1 MTMASA
7 PTSVLPT
14 PGLREFFLP
23 AWRERRRVFVIA
35 LVVGLSTLGIN
46 FLLPQY
52 FKATAIIL
60 PDTDK
65 SKMGLSG
72 QLAGLASLAGV
83 NVGGGD
89 NAKLYPVILT
99 SDTLLLA
106 VIQHKYQ
113 TQKFKDSVD
122 LVTYFD
128 FGEASR
134 EKDIEKSLKEMRDL
148 LGVSYDTK
156 TSVVSAS
163 LEMREPQLAADVLN
177 ETLAQLDRLL
187 REKKNSNATEQR
199 KWIEERLVQVD
210 KELREAE
217 EGLKEFRERNRRITD
232 SPDLLL
238 QQDRLMREV
247 TVKGTIN
254 VELRKQAEIAK
265 IEEIKQVTTINVL
278 DEGRPPVKKERPKRG
293 TNSAIAFVLTLLGVG
308 SYYSVRQVYGEKISE
323 MLRELKGKNS

>member
-1 MTMASA
+1 MTM
-7 PTSVLPT
+7 T
-14 PGLREFFLP
+14 PESSSPGFRELFLP
-23 AWRERRRVFVIA
+23 AWRERKRVLVIS
-35 LVVGLSTLGIN
+35 LVVGLATLGVN

-52 FKATAIIL
+52 FKASAIIL

-65 SKMGLSG
+65 NKMGLSS

-83 NVGGGD
+83 SVGGGD

-113 TQKFKDSVD
+113 TQRYKDSVD
-122 LVTYFD
+122 LITYFD
-128 FGEASR
+128 FGESTH
-134 EKDIEKSLKEMRDL
+134 EKDVERSLKEMRDL
-148 LGVSYDTK
+148 LSVAYDTK
-156 TSVVSAS
+156 TSVVTAS

-177 ETLAQLDRLL
+177 EILAQLDQLL
-187 REKKNSNATEQR
+187 REKKNSNASEQR
-199 KWIEERLVQVD
+199 KWIEDRLIQVD
-210 KELREAE
+210 KELRAAE
-217 EGLKEFRERNRRITD
+217 EALKDFRERNRRITD
-232 SPDLLL
+232 SPELLL
-238 QQDRLMREV
+238 QQDRLLREV

-293 TNSAIAFVLTLLGVG
+293 TNSALAFVLTLFAAG
-308 SYYSVRQVYGEKISE
+308 SYYGIREVYGAKI
-323 MLRELKGKNS
+323 LDALKELKG